1 MPTERRATFADIDR
15 LTEIRAA
22 VRENV
27 LTDPRSVT
35 PSDYARFIGQSRVWV
50 SEDAGLITGFSASDE
65 RDGTIWALFVDPGQE
80 GRGIGR
86 SLLARACQDLRTCGY
101 ARARLGTDPGTRAD
115 RLYRCLGWVDTGR
128 DDGGE
133 VIFELDL

>member
-15 LTEIRAA
+15 LMEIRAA

-27 LTDPRSVT
+27 LSDPRSVT
-35 PSDYARFIGQSRVWV
+35 RSDYDRFIDQRRVWV

-65 RDGTIWALFVDPGQE
+65 RDGTIWALFVEPGQE

-86 SLLARACQDLRTCGY
+86 SLLARACQDLRADGFPT
-101 ARARLGTDPGTRAD
+101 ARLGTDPGTRAD
-115 RLYRCLGWVDTGR
+115 RLYRHLGWIDLGR
-128 DDGGE
+128 DAGKE
-133 VIFELDL
+133 VIFERPL